1 MPVAVQLRWPL
12 AEAMRD
18 DEQMARFGARP
29 FVGRGE
35 ELTRLDSLLASASSG
50 QPGFAI
56 ISGDAGVGKTRLL
69 EELESRAA
77 AAGHTVLL
85 GSCVQVGDFG
95 LPYLPIIDALRAVEG
110 TESGAALLEAEV
122 ARRPALGRLL
132 PQLAGAAAPALIQV
146 PTSATQPGQLG
157 QFGEG
162 LAQVQLFEAVHG
174 IMLAL
179 AELAPVLL
187 VIEDLHWAD
196 RSTRDLLA
204 FLARTLRTGRITIV
218 ASYRSDDVHRRHPL
232 RPLLADLARRPDIE
246 RIELAPF
253 SRAEMAELLAGLA
266 SDAIDPQL
274 FERVFTRSEGNA
286 FFAEELMRAA
296 GGGSAL
302 RDSRGLPV
310 ALADVLLTRT
320 EALSASARTV
330 LRLTAVAG
338 RRASHDL
345 LIEAAESTP
354 VHTEEALRES
364 IEAGLLV
371 SDGDTYA
378 FRHAL
383 LQEAVYGDLLPG
395 ERVRLHGRF
404 AELLAKGNVAER
416 LGPGVRTAELAHHRL
431 ASHDLEGAF
440 EALAEAAEHAESVAA
455 PAEALRHLEQALELV
470 PRLGGSPPID
480 LLERAADAAAAI
492 SDIDR
497 AVAHAE
503 ASVAAADETG
513 DACVRSRVNERLA
526 RLQLE
531 AGLPSDEAGAAAVAV
546 LSEAPTAAR
555 AQALATWA
563 RTIMRAEPLR
573 ADQLLSEAIAVADQ
587 TGAGAIAADA
597 LATRG
602 LMVRRGE
609 IDGDVGELFAEAIRR
624 AAADPCG
631 LSSQM
636 RALRF
641 SAVQLLE
648 SGRIDEALRAAD
660 AGVALS
666 TKAGLNWSSYG
677 LDLRLLRGWALSAV
691 GRWDEVLQA
700 SLDAAY
706 APTSP
711 GRVLATQALGVL
723 VARGDPAADGL
734 LERLRG
740 TGDSWAEL
748 QLDLCEVNLLLQR
761 GQPAAALAIVERTLP
776 AIPHHGET
784 ESLLLAARASTALA
798 GLASAARLAGD
809 ADAADGYAARATH
822 FAEIARSEVALR
834 DAAMPAIGLWV
845 AWTAAEVRRAEGR
858 PSAKAWTDVVELAEA
873 AGRVEDIAA
882 ASLRQAEAALDAGD
896 RGSSTVVA
904 LRRAIELATRLDARP
919 LLARAEEIV
928 RRSRLDAEVGL
939 QALPSSGPVVG
950 VRGQLSGGT
959 TSALT
964 AREAEV
970 LELLGQGMSNRQIG
984 KALFISEKTASVHVS
999 NIIGKL
1005 GAASR
1010 TEAVVVARRRGV
1022 LGGS

>member
-1 MPVAVQLRWPL
+1 
-12 AEAMRD
+12 
-18 DEQMARFGARP
+18 
-29 FVGRGE
+29 
-35 ELTRLDSLLASASSG
+35 ASAASG

-69 EELESRAA
+69 EELASRAA
-77 AAGHTVLL
+77 AAGHTVLI

-95 LPYLPIIDALRAVEG
+95 LPYLPIIDALRAVEA
-110 TESGAALLEAEV
+110 TETGAALLEAEV
-122 ARRPALGRLL
+122 VRRPALGRLL
-132 PQLAGAAAPALIQV
+132 PQLAAAPTPV

-179 AELAPVLL
+179 AEQAPVLL
-187 VIEDLHWAD
+187 VVEDLHWAD

-302 RDSRGLPV
+302 RDTRGLPV

-345 LIEAAESTP
+345 LVEAAESAP
-354 VHTEEALRES
+354 VQTEEALRES

-404 AELLAKGNVAER
+404 AELLAKGSVAER

-440 EALAEAAEHAESVAA
+440 EALVEAAEHAESVAA

-470 PRLGGSPPID
+470 PRLGGAPTID
-480 LLERAADAAAAI
+480 LLERAADAAAAV

-503 ASVAAADETG
+503 ASVIAADEGG
-513 DACVRSRVNERLA
+513 DACARSRVNERLA
-526 RLQLE
+526 RLRHE
-531 AGLPSDEAGAAAVAV
+531 AGQPAAAEAGAAAVAV
-546 LSEAPTAAR
+546 LSDAPTAAR

-573 ADQLLSEAIAVADQ
+573 ADRLLSEAIAVADQ

-597 LATRG
+597 LVTRG
-602 LMVRRGE
+602 LMVRWGE

-641 SAVQLLE
+641 SAVQLLD

-660 AGVALS
+660 AGVELS
-666 TKAGLNWSSYG
+666 AKAGLNWSSYG

-740 TGDSWAEL
+740 TGEWWAEL
-748 QLDLCEVNLLLQR
+748 QLDLCEINLLLQR
-761 GQPAAALAIVERTLP
+761 GQPAAALAIAERTLP
-776 AIPHHGET
+776 AIPHHSET
-784 ESLLLAARASTALA
+784 EVLLLGARASTALA
-798 GLASAARLAGD
+798 QLASAARLAGD
-809 ADAADGYAARATH
+809 VEAADGCAARAARY
-822 FAEIARSEVALR
+822 AEIARDEVAPH
-834 DAAMPAIGLWV
+834 DAIPATALWS
-845 AWTAAEVRRAEGR
+845 AWTAAEVLCAEGR
-858 PSAKAWTDVVELAEA
+858 PSAKAWAAVVELAEA

-896 RGSSTVVA
+896 RGSDTVAA
-904 LRRAIELATRLDARP
+904 LQRSIELATRLGARP
-919 LLARAEEIV
+919 LLAAAEEIV
-928 RRSRLDAEVGL
+928 RRSRLEVEVR
-939 QALPSSGPVVG
+939 LPSSGLGVVRTAPG
-950 VRGQLSGGT
+950 AGQLSGGT
-959 TSALT
+959 ASALT
-964 AREAEV
+964 PREAEV
-970 LELLGQGMSNRQIG
+970 LELLGQGLSNRQIG

-1005 GAASR
+1005 DAASR
-1010 TEAVVVARRRGV
+1010 TEAVVVARRRGF